1 MNNMTT
7 NNILQRFSSVF
18 GLMALLTCTFLATAA
33 NAGSQAPQQ
42 GGNRLVGFFE
52 SEVTITNCDGVVL
65 KTLEAYEQ
73 FNQGGTLTS
82 VDNQPLRTPG
92 IGTWQ
97 YNGRGSY
104 SAPFESF
111 SFNADGTPAGE
122 SKFTRDIQLAADG
135 NSYTSVV
142 TVEIF
147 DVNGNLIATLC
158 ATEVATRVM
167 AE

>member
-1 MNNMTT
+1 MKKTDKKT
-7 NNILQRFSSVF
+7 LLGTFTSVL
-18 GLMALLTCTFLATAA
+18 GLIALVTCTLLATSAT
-33 NAGSQAPQQ
+33 AGNSSPQN

-52 SEVTITNCDGVVL
+52 TEVTVTNCAGVIL
-65 KTLEAYEQ
+65 KTLEAYQQ

-97 YNGRGSY
+97 YNGAGSY
-104 SAPFESF
+104 SVPTEFF
-111 SFNADGTPAGE
+111 TFNTDGTPAGE
-122 SKFTRDIQLAADG
+122 TKLIRDIQLSADG
-135 NSYTSVV
+135 NSYTGEG

-158 ATEVATRVM
+158 ETEVATRVVD
-167 AE
+167 

>member
-1 MNNMTT
+1 M
-7 NNILQRFSSVF
+7 
-18 GLMALLTCTFLATAA
+18 
-33 NAGSQAPQQ
+33 
-42 GGNRLVGFFE
+42 
-52 SEVTITNCDGVVL
+52 
-65 KTLEAYEQ
+65 
-73 FNQGGTLTS
+73 
-82 VDNQPLRTPG
+82 DNQPLRTPG
-92 IGTWQ
+92 IGIWQ

>member
-1 MNNMTT
+1 MNKKL
-7 NNILQRFSSVF
+7 ILGAFPSVF
-18 GLMALLTCTFLATAA
+18 GLMTLLTCTFLATSAI
-33 NAGSQAPQQ
+33 AGSQSPRES
-42 GGNRLVGFFE
+42 GGRLVGFFE
-52 SEVTITNCDGVVL
+52 SEVTITNCNGVVL

-82 VDNQPLRTPG
+82 VDNQPLRSPG

-97 YNGRGSY
+97 YNGGGSY

-111 SFNADGTPAGE
+111 SFNTDGTPAGE

-158 ATEVATRVM
+158 ATEVATRVVD
-167 AE
+167 